1 MMTVLVNIRELVGY
15 LFYIYSNKFLK
26 TVIRQAIVFI
36 LFVLPVQKWTP
47 GVYRLQNNMP
57 GNGI

>member
-1 MMTVLVNIRELVGY
+1 MMTVLVNKSD
-15 LFYIYSNKFLK
+15 IYSIFILTKYRK

-36 LFVLPVQKWTP
+36 LFVLTVQKWTP

-57 GNGI
+57 GNDM